1 MSISAYTGVMGS
13 GKSYEVVAFVIVPA
27 VAAGRR
33 VVTNIAGIQPDAIRE
48 YVKKHYKTSD
58 DALGSV
64 VYVDSMAF
72 RDRNTFPDFRE
83 DRSVNPT
90 SGSPLLLG
98 GDLVVVD
105 ECKLVWG
112 HDWKHD
118 DVITAFWRKHR
129 HFTNPETN
137 VSSDIVVISQATA
150 DFHKDLKSV
159 LEFLYRAKKIKAFGK
174 LADGSYSVAKWDG
187 VRQTKSALVQ
197 TWTRK
202 YKKSIYPL
210 YNSYSQGNGPG
221 VELATDS
228 RQSILSHWR
237 LVCLPFAFLFTGVAI
252 WYVVGVFSPSK
263 PPLPEQ
269 KAQSSKKA
277 DGSSVSGL
285 PAAQVAPKPK
295 LSPFSKTWRIGG
307 YFEANKQKIVIL
319 VGQSNEVRYED
330 ASQFHFSAGSPDF
343 GLIDGERVTPFSGVP
358 PFGGSGKL

>member
-48 YVKKHYKTSD
+48 FVKKQSKVAP

-64 VYVDSMAF
+64 VYVDSMQF
-72 RDRNTFPDFRE
+72 RDRNFFPDFRE
-83 DRSVNPT
+83 DKSIQPT
-90 SGSPLLLG
+90 TGSPFLEG

-129 HFTNPETN
+129 HFTSPVTN
-137 VSSDIVVISQATA
+137 VSSDIVVVSQATA
-150 DFHKDLKSV
+150 DFHKDLRAV
-159 LEFLYRAKKIKAFGK
+159 IEFLYRAKKIKAFGK
-174 LADGSYSVAKWDG
+174 FGEAAYSVTKWDG
-187 VRQTKSALVQ
+187 VRQTNAAKVQ

-202 YKKSIYPL
+202 YKKNIFPL

-221 VELATDS
+221 VELATDA

-237 LVCLPFAFLFTGVAI
+237 LMCLPVAFLFSAVSL
-252 WYVVGVFSPSK
+252 WYVWGVFSPSK
-263 PPLPEQ
+263 PSLPEQ
-269 KAQSSKKA
+269 KALSQQTVVVSPSASGQSSP
-277 DGSSVSGL
+277 L
-285 PAAQVAPKPK
+285 APKQKAPD
-295 LSPFSKTWRIGG
+295 FSSSWRIGG
-307 YFEANKQKIVIL
+307 FFEANRQKIVIL
-319 VGQSNEVRYED
+319 VGKSNEVRYED
-330 ASQFHFSAGSPDF
+330 GSQFHWSSGSPDF
-343 GLIDGERVTPFSGVP
+343 GLIEGERVTPFSGVP
-358 PFGGSGKL
+358 AFGGSSKL